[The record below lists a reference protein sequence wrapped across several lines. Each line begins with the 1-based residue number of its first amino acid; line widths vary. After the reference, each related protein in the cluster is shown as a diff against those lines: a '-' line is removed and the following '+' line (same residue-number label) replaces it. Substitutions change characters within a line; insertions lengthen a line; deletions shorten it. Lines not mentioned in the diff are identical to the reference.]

1 MKKLI
6 TCGDSYMSPTLKLP
20 NTHFTEIFAQTCE
33 YELIP
38 YARSGIGNGGI
49 VMQIE
54 SAIRDKPDLIM
65 VSSTFPERMEFASGS
80 NGPETE
86 IKPYFIED
94 IHNLAHN
101 TSELSEAMYI
111 KNKGNIISESLA
123 TLLYQNDSH
132 QLSLIEKHRLPE
144 YRVKKEAIKIYF
156 NELYHYGWKDQ
167 VDKMMIYATMHRL
180 HLSGIPYI
188 FAIDQLRIRTHT
200 IINHLDYSMPW
211 MTKKEDLSNF
221 FFETLNQCPQVHTA
235 YHTTVETQQ
244 EIAQF
249 VINHYNKYF

>member
-6 TCGDSYMSPTLKLP
+6 TCGDSYMSPTLNLP
-20 NTHFTEIFAQTCE
+20 NTHFTEIFAQTCG

-54 SAIRDKPDLIM
+54 SAIRDKPDLII
-65 VSSTFPERMEFASGS
+65 VSSTFPERIEFASGS
-80 NGPETE
+80 NGPEAE
-86 IKPYFIED
+86 LRPCFIED
-94 IHNLAHN
+94 INNLAHN
-101 TSELSEAMYI
+101 TNEVSEAMYL
-111 KNKGNIISESLA
+111 KNKGSILSESLV
-123 TLLYQNDSH
+123 TLLSQDDSH

-144 YRVKKEAIKIYF
+144 YRVKKEAIKMYF
-156 NELYHYGWKDQ
+156 NEIYHYGWKDQ

-188 FAIDQLRIRTHT
+188 FTIDQLRLRVHPP
-200 IINHLDYSMPW
+200 NNYLDYSMPW
-211 MTKKEDLSNF
+211 LTKKEDLSNF
-221 FFETLNQCPQVHTA
+221 FFETLNQYPQLPTA

-249 VINHYNKYF
+249 VVNHYNKYF